1 MSGEKNLKQIA
12 SQQDATDGS
21 LKLRYNKNR
30 RCAMETAIRYWN
42 QKHPGKDLKGYIV
55 YAGLEP
61 KEFTEIF
68 PFWENNENAR
78 ECNLNVSFPGPEIF

>member
-1 MSGEKNLKQIA
+1 MSGENNMKPIS

-30 RCAMETAIRYWN
+30 RCAMETAIKYWN
-42 QKHPGKDLKGYIV
+42 HKHPGKDLKGYIV

-68 PFWENNENAR
+68 PFWEICPNAR
-78 ECNLNVSFPGPEIF
+78 NSNLNVNYL